1 MVNSDII
8 ITNPAQL
15 LLAGSLV
22 DTRTDAP
29 NVIINGRIEV
39 EFNNDNLSADERT
52 RTINILD
59 KIATVIDNGV
69 LLTNTASPTS
79 QISLANLSF
88 IDGDFTVNGAEASVT
103 KLLTINGDL
112 VVNHGGAVTYPEL
125 TTIGNDLIINTGVLG
140 NITSVDLTGV
150 NIGGDLV
157 ANATN
162 EINLPKAT
170 AANFGTSEVSTATL
184 AIATD
189 VDFGHTGTLSSLY
202 VNAPKSV
209 TLDIA
214 SNSVTGAFDIA
225 DVDATAVINVPNAT
239 LIGQTYIDDSASAS
253 LNKLTAIDGSATIK
267 SKAVTIPE
275 LSSSVS
281 GTLTF
286 TEAITL
292 NFPKLSLG
300 GMLDGQKAETIT
312 LLSGLDTYLTT
323 TDKAKSITLLTQ
335 GNTTNFNAASQTIL
349 ESLNVIGKENN
360 EATAVSV
367 TSLITAQGTKLKN
380 NHYWRNHRLGPCRR
394 PWSNLGYNP
403 REHSWISH

>member
-1 MVNSDII
+1 MVS
-8 ITNPAQL
+8 
-15 LLAGSLV
+15 
-22 DTRTDAP
+22 
-29 NVIINGRIEV
+29 
-39 EFNNDNLSADERT
+39 
-52 RTINILD
+52 
-59 KIATVIDNGV
+59 
-69 LLTNTASPTS
+69 LLTNTASHTS

-88 IDGDFTVNGAEASVT
+88 IDGDFTVNGAEASVP

-112 VVNHGGAVTYPEL
+112 FVNHGGAVTYPEL

-170 AANFGTSEVSTATL
+170 AVNFGTSEVSTASL

-189 VDFGHTGTLSSLY
+189 VDFGHTGTLSSFY

-214 SNSVTGAFDIA
+214 ANSVTGAFDIA

-275 LSSSVS
+275 ISSSVS

-312 LLSGLDTYLTT
+312 LLSR
-323 TDKAKSITLLTQ
+323 
-335 GNTTNFNAASQTIL
+335 
-349 ESLNVIGKENN
+349 V
-360 EATAVSV
+360 
-367 TSLITAQGTKLKN
+367 GT
-380 NHYWRNHRLGPCRR
+380 
-394 PWSNLGYNP
+394 
-403 REHSWISH
+403 